1 MKALVR
7 HSWPRNVRELQNV
20 IECSVILS
28 TSAVLSG
35 SLQELPHPA
44 QDGSKWSKRSMPV
57 TLLDGPDFAHPS
69 DAPRNQGCDR
79 WSERRRR
86 QAGLG
91 PDDVDLQNEAAGYHS
106 MVTETW
112 SGYLKGLL

>member
-1 MKALVR
+1 MLGNSIDQCCVERFAAGTSPPDTGWLEVVEEIHAR
-7 HSWPRNVRELQNV
+7 H
-20 IECSVILS
+20 
-28 TSAVLSG
+28 AVG
-35 SLQELPHPA
+35 WA
-44 QDGSKWSKRSMPV
+44 
-57 TLLDGPDFAHPS
+57 DFAHPS

-91 PDDVDLQNEAAGYHS
+91 PDDVDLQNEAAGYRS